1 MLGSAPV
8 PSPEQSMN
16 GFPFDPSESA
26 PPPLGPAISPHPSPR
41 RSSLGELA
49 EPLAPFGVR
58 AAQPESPAPAEPHA
72 PPPDLDLEPLPPLS
86 REPDLGLDVE
96 LEPLTPL
103 APEIDAIDSG
113 SGAVDDLPWISLDE
127 PVEEVATGSA
137 APTLSEEMRAWDE
150 WASAGAGEAA
160 PEEAA
165 PAPVPAPSLPAADSV
180 AARLEE
186 IARTLREHGPAG
198 LLTGER
204 SDPLHLFIAGYA
216 LGHAAAEEKGGAGAK

>member
-1 MLGSAPV
+1 
-8 PSPEQSMN
+8 MN

-58 AAQPESPAPAEPHA
+58 AAQPAAPRAPEPDLHLESLPPLAPE
-72 PPPDLDLEPLPPLS
+72 PDLD
-86 REPDLGLDVE
+86 

-127 PVEEVATGSA
+127 PVGDVAFEA
-137 APTLSEEMRAWDE
+137 ASTVPALSEEAEEWGE
-150 WASAGAGEAA
+150 WAPVGTAEAA
-160 PEEAA
+160 PEEPAPPQA
-165 PAPVPAPSLPAADSV
+165 PAPAPAASATDRSI

-186 IARTLREHGPAG
+186 MARTLREHGPAG
-198 LLTGER
+198 LLVGQP
-204 SDPLHLFIAGYA
+204 SDPLHLLVAGYA
-216 LGHAAAEEKGGAGAK
+216 LGQAAAEERGGVISHSPDLS